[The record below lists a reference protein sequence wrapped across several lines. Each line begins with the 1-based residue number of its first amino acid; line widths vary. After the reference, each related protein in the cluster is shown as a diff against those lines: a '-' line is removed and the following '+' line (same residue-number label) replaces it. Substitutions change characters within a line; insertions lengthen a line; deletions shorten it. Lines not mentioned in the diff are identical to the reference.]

1 MCSKGCAFKGSTRKC
16 SSGTR
21 SNTQW
26 GHCGTQH
33 PGLKHFLGGL
43 RLIAL
48 NASCQIFT
56 EQSPQGHEPSR
67 YRNAYWGCSYGHS
80 STKGCSNP
88 CNNRKNVLSGVRQH
102 LLVRIR
108 RCFDVC
114 FVLDCR
120 RLNPRIGVLFSQ
132 SNLNG
137 IIQLPVFLILRL
149 RVFL

>member
-1 MCSKGCAFKGSTRKC
+1 MRLAKSSPNKATKAMNPADTGMLTGAVTMAIAAPRGAATR
-16 SSGTR
+16 
-21 SNTQW
+21 
-26 GHCGTQH
+26 
-33 PGLKHFLGGL
+33 
-43 RLIAL
+43 
-48 NASCQIFT
+48 
-56 EQSPQGHEPSR
+56 
-67 YRNAYWGCSYGHS
+67 
-80 STKGCSNP
+80 
-88 CNNRKNVLSGVRQH
+88 NNRKNVLSGVRQH

-137 IIQLPVFLILRL
+137 IIQLSVLLILRL